1 MASGLAPRLPLV
13 FDDVFGP
20 YGLITDFR
28 TLATQNLKMLILTSP
43 GERMMDTQFGVG
55 LKGFLFEQNTPST
68 YAEIDSEIRKQTQR
82 YLPYIGIER
91 IDFSVPEDNPDLF
104 PNSLSVSIHFN
115 IIPLRTNATLNVEVN
130 NNVN

>member
-28 TLATQNLKMLILTSP
+28 ALATQNLKMLILTNP
-43 GERMMDTQFGVG
+43 GERIMDTEFGVG
-55 LKGFLFEQNTPST
+55 LKNYLFEQNTPST
-68 YAEIDSEIRKQTQR
+68 YSEIDSKIRQQVQK

-91 IDFSVPEDNPDLF
+91 IDFAVPEDNPDLF
-104 PNSLSVSIHFN
+104 PNNLSVSIYFN
-115 IIPLRTNATLNVEVN
+115 IIPLRTNAALNVEVN

>member
-28 TLATQNLKMLILTSP
+28 ALATQNLKMLILTNP
-43 GERMMDTQFGVG
+43 GERIMDTEFGVG
-55 LKGFLFEQNTPST
+55 LKSYLFEQNTPST
-68 YAEIDSEIRKQTQR
+68 YSEIDSKIRQQVQK

-91 IDFSVPEDNPDLF
+91 IDFAVPEDNPDLF
-104 PNSLSVSIHFN
+104 PNNLSVSIYFN
-115 IIPLRTNATLNVEVN
+115 IIPLRTNAALNVEVN